1 MSVWKLED
9 FLAELDNMAELHKKR
24 PNSVLAQGLW
34 TSVCTKLTSVPHWRA
49 QEVMRLMD
57 KVDEIEL
64 PEELKTNMQGTL
76 DSLVSTNLGHMKI
89 VAGTQTLEA
98 LSPYLSKT
106 DWSSLAECTV
116 TSDAMLVL
124 ATRLRKLGVVQ
135 LKEGTKKQVMALLV
149 WWHKDNIPGPWH
161 LYHMSQEF
169 VRLFT
174 NLQVACHAPSQSVY
188 PANPMSLPSVW
199 LGQAYGAEDGPALT
213 NLSLQPYFAKIPLR
227 ATSSLL
233 QNKNTAAAG
242 VQNPAVNNALVPTV
256 ENPMAT
262 DRLAL
267 ALEKFMD
274 KWQPPAMPAPAAPVP
289 LCDMSKC
296 MPTAVVE
303 KVVEKPVVEKPAA
316 PLPAAQTQ
324 LADTASLEAFE
335 DKAMEMIAAKKESK
349 STSKACFKRPA
360 AGPKKKVKKTTPV
373 EVFGCLRCRGNVR
386 GCDTCKNPNFKGR
399 RFSSRHEWNEFM
411 ESKNKRKCHG

>member
-1 MSVWKLED
+1 
-9 FLAELDNMAELHKKR
+9 
-24 PNSVLAQGLW
+24 
-34 TSVCTKLTSVPHWRA
+34 
-49 QEVMRLMD
+49 
-57 KVDEIEL
+57 
-64 PEELKTNMQGTL
+64 
-76 DSLVSTNLGHMKI
+76 
-89 VAGTQTLEA
+89 
-98 LSPYLSKT
+98 
-106 DWSSLAECTV
+106 
-116 TSDAMLVL
+116 
-124 ATRLRKLGVVQ
+124 
-135 LKEGTKKQVMALLV
+135 
-149 WWHKDNIPGPWH
+149 
-161 LYHMSQEF
+161 
-169 VRLFT
+169 
-174 NLQVACHAPSQSVY
+174 
-188 PANPMSLPSVW
+188 
-199 LGQAYGAEDGPALT
+199 
-213 NLSLQPYFAKIPLR
+213 
-227 ATSSLL
+227 
-233 QNKNTAAAG
+233 
-242 VQNPAVNNALVPTV
+242 
-256 ENPMAT
+256 
-262 DRLAL
+262 
-267 ALEKFMD
+267 MD

>member
-34 TSVCTKLTSVPHWRA
+34 SSVCTKLTSVPHWRA

-64 PEELKTNMQGTL
+64 PEGLKTNMQGTL

-149 WWHKDNIPGPWH
+149 WWHKDQHSRTMAALPYVPRICEA
-161 LYHMSQEF
+161 LYQLTSCLSCTEPVGVPRQSH
-169 VRLFT
+169 V
-174 NLQVACHAPSQSVY
+174 VA
-188 PANPMSLPSVW
+188 
-199 LGQAYGAEDGPALT
+199 
-213 NLSLQPYFAKIPLR
+213 F
-227 ATSSLL
+227 
-233 QNKNTAAAG
+233 
-242 VQNPAVNNALVPTV
+242 
-256 ENPMAT
+256 
-262 DRLAL
+262 RLAWSGL
-267 ALEKFMD
+267 
-274 KWQPPAMPAPAAPVP
+274 W
-289 LCDMSKC
+289 
-296 MPTAVVE
+296 
-303 KVVEKPVVEKPAA
+303 
-316 PLPAAQTQ
+316 
-324 LADTASLEAFE
+324 
-335 DKAMEMIAAKKESK
+335 
-349 STSKACFKRPA
+349 R
-360 AGPKKKVKKTTPV
+360 
-373 EVFGCLRCRGNVR
+373 
-386 GCDTCKNPNFKGR
+386 
-399 RFSSRHEWNEFM
+399 
-411 ESKNKRKCHG
+411 